1 MNPRDQF
8 LHRQANQND
17 SNSSTSTNLN
27 SVDTQCNY
35 ELNFSLDRQVQ
46 ELKDRVHRDAE
57 RIDEAFRV
65 GVEVEACLLDGKGI
79 PVSADPLIKELAGT
93 TYEIDYE
100 YGACQF
106 EYKTSPV
113 GMNNLDYL
121 NIVFEQFIES
131 LDRFI
136 KKTYKEKE
144 VIPVFLGAN
153 PSPEITKEGL
163 VTNKPRY
170 NKLADWQ
177 SGLPDVEIEGYNFR
191 AAYVATAIQGFHLHL
206 QGKNPRNTT
215 IMFNHIL
222 NIIPSAIVLGANSRL
237 FAGRLYSL
245 HEPRI
250 HLYDQSEQQNSGF
263 PAITRYLNEIGDYI
277 DYTSSREP
285 KLAKD
290 YFELEKERHDDARI
304 RIGPDSYR
312 VETRIMSVQPTSKS
326 LLAMAEFFI
335 GYLSRAIHEERE
347 LRPLPTLR
355 EERMA
360 AVRSGYNAKTHF
372 NIVDTV
378 KAQLDFARK
387 GLSDLGGN
395 AEFLG
400 ILDKR
405 VENRNTPG
413 EYVANLWSKK
423 FNGSVNDTI
432 YEIISDI
439 WQKTK
444 DNQPIT

>member
-1 MNPRDQF
+1 MSHSIQ
-8 LHRQANQND
+8 
-17 SNSSTSTNLN
+17 
-27 SVDTQCNY
+27 
-35 ELNFSLDRQVQ
+35 RQVQ

-57 RIDEAFRV
+57 RVDETFRV
-65 GVEVEACLLDGKGI
+65 GVEVEACLLDEKGI
-79 PVSADPLIKELAGT
+79 PVNAEPLIKELQGT

-100 YGACQF
+100 YGNCQF

-121 NIVFEQFIES
+121 NIVFEQFIEN
-131 LDRFI
+131 LDKFI
-136 KKTYKEKE
+136 KKVYMEKE

-153 PSPEITKEGL
+153 PSPEIMKEGL
-163 VTNKPRY
+163 ITDKPRY
-170 NKLADWQ
+170 NKLATWQ
-177 SGLPDVEIEGYNFR
+177 NNIPDVEIDGDKFR

-206 QGKNPRNTT
+206 QGKNPVNTA
-215 IMFNHIL
+215 IMFNQIL
-222 NIIPSAIVLGANSRL
+222 NIISPAIVLGANSRL
-237 FAGRLYSL
+237 FAGRVYSL

-263 PAITRYLNEIGDYI
+263 PAIPRYLDGVENYI
-277 DYTSSREP
+277 DYITSRDP
-285 KLAKD
+285 NNTKD
-290 YFELEKERHDDARI
+290 YFMLEKERHDDARI

-326 LLAMAEFFI
+326 LMAMAEFFI

-347 LRPLPTLR
+347 LRSLSTLR

-360 AVRSGYNAKTHF
+360 AVRYGYNAKTHF
-372 NIVDTV
+372 NIIDTMRS
-378 KAQLDFARK
+378 QLDFARK
-387 GLSDLGGN
+387 GLSDLGMNVG
-395 AEFLG
+395 FLD

-405 VENRNTPG
+405 LENRNSPG
-413 EYVANLWSKK
+413 EYVAKIWSEK
-423 FNGSVNDTI
+423 FNGSVSQTI

-444 DNQPIT
+444 ENQPIV

>member
-1 MNPRDQF
+1 LSHSIQ
-8 LHRQANQND
+8 
-17 SNSSTSTNLN
+17 
-27 SVDTQCNY
+27 
-35 ELNFSLDRQVQ
+35 RQVQ

-57 RIDEAFRV
+57 RVDETFRV
-65 GVEVEACLLDGKGI
+65 GVEVEACLLDEKGI
-79 PVSADPLIKELAGT
+79 PVNAEPLIKELQGT

-100 YGACQF
+100 YGNCQF

-121 NIVFEQFIES
+121 NIVFEQFIEN
-131 LDRFI
+131 LDKFI
-136 KKTYKEKE
+136 KKVYMEKE

-153 PSPEITKEGL
+153 PSPEIMKEGL
-163 VTNKPRY
+163 ITDKPRY
-170 NKLADWQ
+170 NKLATWQ
-177 SGLPDVEIEGYNFR
+177 NNIPDVEIDGDEFR

-206 QGKNPRNTT
+206 QGKNPVNTA
-215 IMFNHIL
+215 IMFNQIL
-222 NIIPSAIVLGANSRL
+222 NIISSAIVLGANSRL
-237 FAGRLYSL
+237 FAGRVYSL

-263 PAITRYLNEIGDYI
+263 PAIPRYLDGVENYI
-277 DYTSSREP
+277 DYITSRDP
-285 KLAKD
+285 NNTKD
-290 YFELEKERHDDARI
+290 YFMLEKERHDDARI

-326 LLAMAEFFI
+326 LMAMAEFFI

-347 LRPLPTLR
+347 LRPLSTLR

-360 AVRSGYNAKTHF
+360 AVRYGYNAKTHF
-372 NIVDTV
+372 NIIDTMRS
-378 KAQLDFARK
+378 QLDFARK
-387 GLSDLGGN
+387 GLSDLGMNVG
-395 AEFLG
+395 FLD

-405 VENRNTPG
+405 LENRNSPG
-413 EYVANLWSKK
+413 EYVAKIWSEK
-423 FNGSVNDTI
+423 FNGSVNQTI

-444 DNQPIT
+444 ENQPIV

>member
-1 MNPRDQF
+1 MSHSIQ
-8 LHRQANQND
+8 
-17 SNSSTSTNLN
+17 
-27 SVDTQCNY
+27 
-35 ELNFSLDRQVQ
+35 RQVQ

-57 RIDEAFRV
+57 RVDETFRV
-65 GVEVEACLLDGKGI
+65 GVEVEACLLDEKGI
-79 PVSADPLIKELAGT
+79 PVNAEPLIKELQGT

-100 YGACQF
+100 YGNCQF

-121 NIVFEQFIES
+121 NIVFEQFIEN
-131 LDRFI
+131 LDKFI
-136 KKTYKEKE
+136 KKVYMEKE

-153 PSPEITKEGL
+153 PSPEIMKEGL
-163 VTNKPRY
+163 ITDKPRY
-170 NKLADWQ
+170 NKLATWQ
-177 SGLPDVEIEGYNFR
+177 NNIPDVEIDGDKFR

-206 QGKNPRNTT
+206 QGKNPVNTA
-215 IMFNHIL
+215 IMFNQIL
-222 NIIPSAIVLGANSRL
+222 NIISPAIVLGANSRL
-237 FAGRLYSL
+237 FAGRVYSL

-263 PAITRYLNEIGDYI
+263 PAIPRYLDGVENYI
-277 DYTSSREP
+277 DYITSRDP
-285 KLAKD
+285 NNTKD
-290 YFELEKERHDDARI
+290 YFMLEKERHDDARI

-326 LLAMAEFFI
+326 LMAMAEFFI

-347 LRPLPTLR
+347 LRPLSTLR

-360 AVRSGYNAKTHF
+360 AVRYGYNAKTHF
-372 NIVDTV
+372 NIIDTMRS
-378 KAQLDFARK
+378 QLDFARK
-387 GLSDLGGN
+387 GLSDLGMNVG
-395 AEFLG
+395 FLD

-405 VENRNTPG
+405 LENRNSPG
-413 EYVANLWSKK
+413 EYVAKIWSEK
-423 FNGSVNDTI
+423 FNGSVNQTI

-444 DNQPIT
+444 ENQPIV

>member
-1 MNPRDQF
+1 MSHSIQ
-8 LHRQANQND
+8 
-17 SNSSTSTNLN
+17 
-27 SVDTQCNY
+27 
-35 ELNFSLDRQVQ
+35 RQVQ

-57 RIDEAFRV
+57 RVDETFRV
-65 GVEVEACLLDGKGI
+65 GVEVEACLLDEKGI
-79 PVSADPLIKELAGT
+79 PVNAEPLIKELQGT

-100 YGACQF
+100 YGNCQF

-121 NIVFEQFIES
+121 NIVFEQFIEN
-131 LDRFI
+131 LDKFI
-136 KKTYKEKE
+136 KKVYMEKE

-153 PSPEITKEGL
+153 PSPEIMKEGL
-163 VTNKPRY
+163 ITDKPRY
-170 NKLADWQ
+170 NKLATWQ
-177 SGLPDVEIEGYNFR
+177 NNIPDVEIDGDKFR

-206 QGKNPRNTT
+206 QGKNPMNTA
-215 IMFNHIL
+215 IMFNQIL
-222 NIIPSAIVLGANSRL
+222 NIISPAIVLGANSRL
-237 FAGRLYSL
+237 FAGRVYSL

-263 PAITRYLNEIGDYI
+263 PAIPRYLDGVENYI
-277 DYTSSREP
+277 DYITSRDP
-285 KLAKD
+285 NNTKD
-290 YFELEKERHDDARI
+290 YFMLEKERHDDARI

-326 LLAMAEFFI
+326 LMAMAEFFI

-347 LRPLPTLR
+347 LRPLSTLR

-360 AVRSGYNAKTHF
+360 AVRYGYNAKTHF
-372 NIVDTV
+372 NIIDTMRS
-378 KAQLDFARK
+378 QLDFARK
-387 GLSDLGGN
+387 GLSDLGMNVG
-395 AEFLG
+395 FLD

-405 VENRNTPG
+405 LENRNSPG
-413 EYVANLWSKK
+413 EYVAKIWSEK
-423 FNGSVNDTI
+423 FNGSVSQTI

-444 DNQPIT
+444 ENQPIV